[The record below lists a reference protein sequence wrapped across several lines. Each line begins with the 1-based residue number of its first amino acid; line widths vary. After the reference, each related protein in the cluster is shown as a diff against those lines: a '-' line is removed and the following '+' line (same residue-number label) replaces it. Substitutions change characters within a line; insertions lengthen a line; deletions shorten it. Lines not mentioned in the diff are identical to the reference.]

1 MSSSGTSTR
10 WGIGLALVVAGV
22 LLLLHTTGVADLGAF
37 AKWIPSLFIL
47 LGLVLI
53 VANRFRRIA
62 FPVIMIVVA
71 SIVQLSLLDI
81 DAMIFWPVALIAVG
95 VVILLGIGRRRRR
108 GKGAGT
114 DSANVSTAVED
125 GASTVMGSSDLR
137 LTAGDLND
145 TDFSTVMGE
154 SKLDLRDI
162 ERSALPAELSVTCV
176 MGEVKVRVPSD
187 WSVKFANSTVM
198 GESKDDRRSALAA
211 SEADLTIT
219 GSVVMGSLKIED

>member
-1 MSSSGTSTR
+1 MSGSSTR
-10 WGIGLALVVAGV
+10 WGIGVALVVVGV
-22 LLLLHTTGVADLGAF
+22 LLLLHTTGVADLGGY

-81 DAMIFWPVALIAVG
+81 DAMILWPVALIAVG
-95 VVILLGIGRRRRR
+95 VVILFGVGRRRRR
-108 GKGAGT
+108 GAGT
-114 DSANVSTAVED
+114 ESANVSVAVED

-137 LTAGDLND
+137 LMASDLND

-187 WSVKFANSTVM
+187 WTVKIANSTVM
-198 GESKDDRRSALAA
+198 GESKDDRRSAATAA
-211 SEADLTIT
+211 EADLTIT
-219 GSVVMGSLKIED
+219 GSVVMGSLKVED

>member
-1 MSSSGTSTR
+1 MSGSSTR
-10 WGIGLALVVAGV
+10 WGIGVALVVAGV
-22 LLLLHTTGVADLGAF
+22 LLLLHTTGIADLGGF

-81 DAMIFWPVALIAVG
+81 DAMILWPVALIAIG
-95 VVILLGIGRRRRR
+95 VVILFGVGRRRRR
-108 GKGAGT
+108 DKGAGT
-114 DSANVSTAVED
+114 DSANVSVAVED

-137 LTAGDLND
+137 LMASDLND
-145 TDFSTVMGE
+145 TEFSTVMGE

-187 WSVKFANSTVM
+187 WTVKIANSTVM
-198 GESKDDRRSALAA
+198 GESKDDRRSAATAA
-211 SEADLTIT
+211 EADLTIT
-219 GSVVMGSLKIED
+219 GSVVMGSLKVED